1 MEHRIPSAAH
11 LCVAASMFLMT
22 CGVSPGPVNVTGAP
36 APRYAAVDRAVET
49 FMRAQSIRNAE
60 FAMSERGT
68 IVLSHAY
75 TYGAGTTIPATI
87 FRLAS
92 NSKAW
97 TSAALYT
104 LFHRGRIS
112 RNTLAFKY
120 LGITRP
126 LPVNAQVD
134 PRVFRITVGN
144 LIDHKSGWDDTKP
157 PYFDPTHAMRR
168 IALVLHMSKAI
179 DETTMV
185 RYQMAQKLQESP
197 GQTYAYCN
205 VCYDIL
211 AMIVAKAAHTGYQE
225 YVVRN
230 VAAPMHVTNL
240 KASPTLEPRL
250 PGEVRHYYSLYSGV
264 SAIYVR
270 SNNKVP
276 DPNGGDSLIRFV
288 DLGAGGWA
296 TNAES
301 ELALMDRYLI
311 WGVGPVRRGAD
322 SAREGSD
329 EGTNTWAEQRADNKH
344 WAFLIN
350 TRNYKNKNA
359 FETFAAL
366 IDKVL
371 NGVP

>member
-1 MEHRIPSAAH
+1 MFSNFVRRAAA
-11 LCVAASMFLMT
+11 LACLGMAAPAAALAD
-22 CGVSPGPVNVTGAP
+22 GVSISGPP
-36 APRYAAVDRAVET
+36 APGYAAIDQAVQA
-49 FMRAQSIRNAE
+49 FMRAQNIHNAE
-60 FAMSERGT
+60 FAMSEHGR
-68 IVLSHAY
+68 IVISHAY
-75 TYGAGTTIPATI
+75 TYGAAPTTTATI

-97 TSAALYT
+97 TSAAVYT
-104 LFHRGRIS
+104 LFQRGIIS
-112 RNTLAFKY
+112 RSTLAFKY

-126 LPVNAQVD
+126 LPVNAPVD
-134 PRVFRITVGN
+134 SRVFQITVGN

-157 PYFDPTHAMRR
+157 PHFDPTHAMRH
-168 IALVLHMSKAI
+168 IALALHMNRAI

-185 RYQMAQKLQESP
+185 RYEMGQKLQEPP
-197 GQTYAYCN
+197 GQKYAYCN
-205 VCYDIL
+205 VCYVIL
-211 AMIVAKAAHTGYQE
+211 SMIVAKASHTNYEE
-225 YVVRN
+225 YVARN

-250 PGEVRHYYSLYSGV
+250 PGEVRHYYSPFSGL

-270 SNNKVP
+270 SSKKVP

-311 WGVGPVRRGAD
+311 WGVGPVQPGAD
-322 SAREGSD
+322 WSREGSD
-329 EGTNTWAEQRADNKH
+329 EGTNTFAEQRADNKH

-350 TRNYKNKNA
+350 TRHYTSKNA
-359 FETFAAL
+359 FGSFTAG
-366 IDKVL
+366 IDKLL